1 MRVHRA
7 VRAYLDRV
15 ERATLD
21 QPWVERQELL
31 AEIEERLM
39 RRLGPTPSDDEVNRA
54 LARLGPPEKA
64 AEAHRRRARWWERLI

>member
-21 QPWVERQELL
+21 RPWAERQELL
-31 AEIEERLM
+31 SELEERLM
-39 RRLGPTPSDDEVNRA
+39 RRLGPNPGDDEVNRA
-54 LARLGPPEKA
+54 LARLGPPERA
-64 AEAHRRRARWWERLI
+64 AEARRRRSRWWARRG